1 MLSKNAYR
9 EKKQRIFY
17 EMGLKVAKVSEVER
31 ELGVIMQK
39 GAKPSRQCAE
49 ASEELRS

>member
-1 MLSKNAYR
+1 MRKR
-9 EKKQRIFY
+9 KKDCFY

-39 GAKPSRQCAE
+39 GAKPSRQCAG
-49 ASEELRS
+49 ASEEVRLYLRN